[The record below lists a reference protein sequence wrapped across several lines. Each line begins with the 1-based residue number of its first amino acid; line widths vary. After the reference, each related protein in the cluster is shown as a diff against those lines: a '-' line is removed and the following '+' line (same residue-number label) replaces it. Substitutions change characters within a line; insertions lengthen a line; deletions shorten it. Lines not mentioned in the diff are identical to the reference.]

1 MKKSSSYA
9 ALEAKIEKLSKTYA
23 NMKKEGVLGL
33 FNGREAKKFLKL
45 AKVQFKKLP
54 QDYEVGY
61 YTTANVYARFAELNL
76 AL

>member
-9 ALEAKIEKLSKTYA
+9 ALEAKIEKLSKSYA
-23 NMKKEGVLGL
+23 TMKKEGVLGL
-33 FNGREAKKFLKL
+33 FNGRETKKFLKL
-45 AKVQFKKLP
+45 AKVEFQKLP

-61 YTTANVYARFAELNL
+61 CTTANVYARVAELNL